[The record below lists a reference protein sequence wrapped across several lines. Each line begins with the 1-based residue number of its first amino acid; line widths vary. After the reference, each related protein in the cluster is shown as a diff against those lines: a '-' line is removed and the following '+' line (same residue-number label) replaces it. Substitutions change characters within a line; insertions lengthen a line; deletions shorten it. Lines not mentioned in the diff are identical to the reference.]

1 MITQLNIHNFKCFPQ
16 LQLEFAPITL
26 LSGVN
31 STGKSS
37 ILQCFLLLRQSSRH
51 STIRLNGELT
61 EIGQASDA
69 FCADANDD
77 QMIFELYTEEQAPM
91 KWEYIYE
98 SSGEKVSFV
107 TASMPEQ
114 QNALALFNNCFH
126 YLSANRWGPRLTTP
140 LSDDDIRL
148 GNLAKDGRYTIHYL
162 AENLSKLLPNPD
174 IPLREEKAG
183 ATLLEQVQSW
193 LGEIS
198 PGTRIAPQ
206 LIRGADIGTIS
217 FSFEGE
223 YGLSPKFRPTNVG
236 FGLSY
241 TLPII
246 VALLSLPKGGLVLLE
261 NPEAHL
267 HPKGQTIMGKLIAQV
282 AAAGTQ
288 VIVESHSDHVLD
300 GIRLA
305 VFEGLIKPM
314 QTCFHYFGRS
324 EENGKIQLVTPKI
337 NEEGRID
344 HWPEGFFDESIRNL
358 ATLASRRRR
367 ERRKTKGK

>member
-1 MITQLNIHNFKCFPQ
+1 M
-16 LQLEFAPITL
+16 TL
-26 LSGVN
+26 LSGLN

-51 STIRLNGELT
+51 STIRLKGELT
-61 EIGQASDA
+61 DIGQASDA
-69 FCADANDD
+69 FCADAADD
-77 QMIFELYTEEQAPM
+77 KMIFELYTEEQAPM
-91 KWEYIYE
+91 KWEYIFE
-98 SSGEKVSFV
+98 FSEGKVSFV
-107 TASMPEQ
+107 TASMPEPHE
-114 QNALALFNNCFH
+114 NLALFNNSFH
-126 YLSANRWGPRLTTP
+126 YLSADRWGPRLTTP

-162 AENLSKLLPNPD
+162 AQNEEEPLPNPD
-174 IPLREEKAG
+174 IPLREEKANR
-183 ATLLEQVQSW
+183 TRLLHQVQSW

-198 PGTRIAPQ
+198 PGTRIVPQ
-206 LIRGADIGTIS
+206 LIRGADIGTVN
-217 FSFEGE
+217 FSFEGRD
-223 YGLSPKFRPTNVG
+223 GPSPPFRPTNVG

-267 HPKGQTIMGKLIAQV
+267 HPKGQTLIGKLMAQV
-282 AAAGTQ
+282 AAAGIQ
-288 VIVESHSDHVLD
+288 VIVETHSDHVLD

-314 QTCFHYFGRS
+314 QTCFHYFDRS
-324 EENGKIQLVTPKI
+324 EEGNIQLLTPKI

-344 HWPEGFFDESIRNL
+344 NWPDGFFDESVRNL
-358 ATLASRRRR
+358 AALASRRRR
-367 ERRKTKGK
+367 ERRKGK

>member
-1 MITQLNIHNFKCFPQ
+1 MITQLNIHNFKCFPK
-16 LQLEFAPITL
+16 LNLELAPMSL
-26 LSGVN
+26 LSGLN

-51 STIRLNGELT
+51 STIRLKGELT
-61 EIGQASDA
+61 NIGQASDA
-69 FCADANDD
+69 FCADATDD
-77 QMIFELYTEEQAPM
+77 QMIFELYTKEHDPM
-91 KWEYIYE
+91 KWEYNLE
-98 SSGEKVSFV
+98 DKTFV
-107 TASMPEQ
+107 TVSMPDP
-114 QNALALFNNCFH
+114 QNDLALFNNYFH
-126 YLSANRWGPRLTTP
+126 YLSADRWGPRLTTP

-162 AENLSKLLPNPD
+162 AENRSKLLLNPD
-174 IPLREEKAG
+174 IPLREEEAG
-183 ATLLEQVQSW
+183 ETLFRQVQSW

-198 PGTRIAPQ
+198 PGTRIEPQ
-206 LIRGADIGTIS
+206 LIRGADIGTIN

-223 YGLSPKFRPTNVG
+223 DGLSPPFRPTNVG

-267 HPKGQTIMGKLIAQV
+267 HPKGQTIMGKLMAQV

-288 VIVESHSDHVLD
+288 VIVETHSDHVLD

-314 QTCFHYFGRS
+314 QTCLHYFDRS
-324 EENGKIQLVTPKI
+324 EDGKIRLLTPKI

-344 HWPEGFFDESIRNL
+344 HWPDGFFDESVRNL
-358 ATLASRRRR
+358 AALASRRRR
-367 ERRKTKGK
+367 ERRKGK

>member
-1 MITQLNIHNFKCFPQ
+1 VITQLKIHNFKCFPQ
-16 LQLEFAPITL
+16 LQLELAPMTL
-26 LSGVN
+26 LSGLN

-37 ILQCFLLLRQSSRH
+37 ILQCLLLLRQSSQH
-51 STIRLNGELT
+51 STIRLKGELT
-61 EIGQASDA
+61 DIGQASDA
-69 FCADANDD
+69 FCADATDD
-77 QMIFELYTEEQAPM
+77 KMIFELYTDEHDPM
-91 KWEYIYE
+91 KWEYMLK
-98 SSGEKVSFV
+98 SSKDKTFV
-107 TASMPEQ
+107 TASMPEP
-114 QNALALFNNCFH
+114 QNDLALFNDNFH
-126 YLSANRWGPRLTTP
+126 YLSADRWGPRLTTP

-162 AENLSKLLPNPD
+162 VENRGKALPNPD

-183 ATLLEQVQSW
+183 ATLLRQVQSW

-198 PGTRIAPQ
+198 PGARMTPQ
-206 LIRGADIGTIS
+206 LIKNADIGTIN
-217 FSFEGE
+217 FSFDGRD
-223 YGLSPKFRPTNVG
+223 GPSPKFRPTNVG

-267 HPKGQTIMGKLIAQV
+267 HPKGQTLMGKLMAQI

-288 VIVESHSDHVLD
+288 VIVETHSDHVLD

-305 VFEGLIKPM
+305 VFEGLIKPK
-314 QTCFHYFGRS
+314 QTCFHYFNRN
-324 EENGKIQLVTPKI
+324 EEGHIQLLTPKI

-344 HWPEGFFDESIRNL
+344 NWPDGFFDESVRNL
-358 ATLASRRRR
+358 SALASRRRR
-367 ERRKTKGK
+367 ERRKAKEK